1 MKIIRSVLLAAGLM
15 AGTAIAEELELS
27 PAPASLAPAQKP
39 ALEARREEILVQW
52 GEFVARRNAFYAE
65 FGRTIPNDSPRA
77 PEAAKRKKAL
87 QEEGEVIA
95 ERAGIYEADLI
106 TALQERLASLRR
118 QIEESR
124 KQALQSGFAA
134 NAQEF
139 ERIGQV
145 SAEAVQRMKTQLIA
159 RLQDVLLQKAQ
170 SVAQDQ
176 ILAQVKNIT
185 PAQVDRFEAFALKS
199 ETPCPAIVQVLR
211 SITAGDNPAHLAA
224 DAEALLEGISQAHE
238 VFEFSEKASLQTIET
253 RQETALMLLS
263 FVLKHPA
270 LDELKTVGHAGFNVG
285 EAWFYY
291 FNLNAEDE
299 SLRQITDKQL
309 QEQKI
314 FTRRLEELFKAK
326 HAATADL
333 KRLEAQ

>member
-1 MKIIRSVLLAAGLM
+1 MKNLLFTLLAVSLFALG
-15 AGTAIAEELELS
+15 AIAEDLEI
-27 PAPASLAPAQKP
+27 APVPDSLAAPQRME
-39 ALEARREEILVQW
+39 LTGRRAEILGKWAAFEV
-52 GEFVARRNAFYAE
+52 RRASFYAE
-65 FGRTIPNDSPRA
+65 FGRTIPKDSPRA
-77 PEAAKRKKAL
+77 PEAARRKKAL
-87 QEEGEVIA
+87 LEEGGAIA
-95 ERAGIYEADLI
+95 QRAADFETELI
-106 TALQERLASLRR
+106 TALRERVASLQK
-118 QIEESR
+118 QIDESR
-124 KQALQSGFAA
+124 KQALQSGFAG

-139 ERIGQV
+139 ERIGQA
-145 SAEAVQRMKTQLIA
+145 SAEAVQRMKSQLIA

-176 ILAQVKNIT
+176 ILAQVKSIT
-185 PAQVDRFEAFALKS
+185 PAQVDQFEAFALRS
-199 ETPCPAIVQVLR
+199 ETPCPAIVGVLR

-238 VFEFSEKASLQTIET
+238 VFEFSEKASLQTIEA

-326 HAATADL
+326 HAATSDL